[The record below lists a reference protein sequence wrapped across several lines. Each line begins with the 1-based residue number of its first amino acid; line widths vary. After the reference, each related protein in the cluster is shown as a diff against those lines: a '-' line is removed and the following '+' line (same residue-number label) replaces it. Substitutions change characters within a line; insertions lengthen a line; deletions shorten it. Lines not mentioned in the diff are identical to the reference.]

1 MKGMSEWGEWEAL
14 WCANRVPMQSLE
26 QMIARTK
33 HARRTLRLIRVLS
46 GALALV
52 ALGVVGAA
60 LRHAGNAIEI
70 ALGVVVGIGI
80 CAVSILD
87 VINQRRAQ
95 ESVEV
100 PASEYV
106 AVRRALCVRQ
116 LRFARLILLVTLL
129 DLVFLVPWWIG
140 GFRFHG
146 AGFHTIQLLTMWGP
160 LALMIVVGSWA
171 IRLRRLAQAELA
183 HLGDANPLPE
193 QL

>member
-14 WCANRVPMQSLE
+14 WRANRVPAQSLE

-33 HARRTLRLIRVLS
+33 RARRTLRLMRVLS
-46 GALALV
+46 AVLALV

-70 ALGVVVGIGI
+70 ALGIVVGICI
-80 CAVSILD
+80 CAVWILD
-87 VINQRRAQ
+87 VVNQRRAQ

-106 AVRRALCVRQ
+106 TVRRALCVRQ
-116 LRFARLILLVTLL
+116 LRFARLVMLVILL

-140 GFRFHG
+140 GFKFHG

-160 LALMIVVGSWA
+160 LALMILVGSWA
-171 IRLRRLAQAELA
+171 IRLRRRARAELVR
-183 HLGDANPLPE
+183 LSEGETEL
-193 QL
+193 L